1 MVQFGMI
8 QTLFEQKLKGSDTIL
23 CVIGYQKPYVMLLVA
38 YKNAGKLKHAGVI
51 IIKLHGYIG
60 W

>member
-1 MVQFGMI
+1 MVFIVIRFINMIFGT

-38 YKNAGKLKHAGVI
+38 YKNAGKLKHAGV
-51 IIKLHGYIG
+51 
-60 W
+60 